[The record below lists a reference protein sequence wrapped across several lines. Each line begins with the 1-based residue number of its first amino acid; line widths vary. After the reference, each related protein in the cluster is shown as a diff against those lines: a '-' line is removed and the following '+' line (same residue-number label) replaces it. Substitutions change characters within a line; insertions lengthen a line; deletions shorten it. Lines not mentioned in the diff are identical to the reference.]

1 MKMDKM
7 QKVIFL
13 LKKEYGTPQFD
24 SYPDPLDELII
35 TILSQNT
42 SWQNCRRAFDNL
54 KENFKTWKQVA
65 SADTQK
71 IARAIKIG
79 GLSDIKAGRIKEILK
94 VVYEESSSYSLLL
107 LKKETLAD
115 AHKFLVSLKGV
126 GPKTAA
132 CVLLFSCRKPI
143 LPVDTHI
150 LRISKRLG
158 LIPEDT
164 DAVRAHE
171 LLGRQVPHKKETILT
186 FHVDMI
192 QHGRTV
198 CKSQKPR
205 CRNCILKLLCP
216 YGYAQN
222 NP

>member
-1 MKMDKM
+1 MDKM
-7 QKVIFL
+7 EKVISL
-13 LKKEYGTPQFD
+13 LKKEYGIPQFD
-24 SYPDPLDELII
+24 GYPDPLDELII

-42 SWQNCRRAFDNL
+42 SWQNCRRAFDRL
-54 KENFKTWKQVA
+54 KEKFKTWKQVA
-65 SADTQK
+65 SADTWK
-71 IARAIKIG
+71 IARAIKTG
-79 GLSDIKAGRIKEILK
+79 GLSGIKAGRIKEILK
-94 VVYEESSSYSLLL
+94 VVYEEKNSYSLLS
-107 LKKETLAD
+107 LKKESLAN

-132 CVLLFSCRKPI
+132 CVLLFSCRRPI

-164 DAVRAHE
+164 DAVKAHE
-171 LLGRQVPHKKETILT
+171 LLERQIPHNKQTILT

-198 CKSQKPR
+198 CKSQRPR
-205 CRNCILKLLCP
+205 CGNCLLKLLCP

-222 NP
+222 P